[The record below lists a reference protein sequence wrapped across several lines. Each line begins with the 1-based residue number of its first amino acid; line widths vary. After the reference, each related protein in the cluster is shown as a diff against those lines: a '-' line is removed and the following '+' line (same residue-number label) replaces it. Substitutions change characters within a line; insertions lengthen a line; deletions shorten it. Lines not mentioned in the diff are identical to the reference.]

1 MGWERR
7 GLGVGSSASVRVVG
21 AEGSTQW
28 LGEDVGELDAH
39 IAGKTTGEVAQE
51 SALSCGAY
59 WPVADVMR
67 GIDVWGAHMRAAGER
82 WLCVARCG

>member
-21 AEGSTQW
+21 TEGSAQW

-51 SALSCGAY
+51 SALSCGAH

-67 GIDVWGAHMRAAGER
+67 GSGVWGARMRAAGKR
-82 WLCVARCG
+82 WSSVSEST

>member
-1 MGWERR
+1 MDAEE
-7 GLGVGSSASVRVVG
+7 SAR
-21 AEGSTQW
+21 W

-51 SALSCGAY
+51 SALSCGAH

-67 GIDVWGAHMRAAGER
+67 GSDVWVARMRAAGER
-82 WLCVARCG
+82 WPSVTRCG